1 MHRTSLSFQ
10 YWINYACVRFNLN
23 LKFNETW
30 NWRKSNLRKSVR
42 RPVAS
47 KGPSEHCQINWVN
60 SLWWVQSAPMRGI
73 GLSSKSKWKQS
84 PTVPVCSTGPE
95 LNFVPNALDS
105 RLGKRIIKKKS
116 ALGADDN
123 EKSDFL
129 PQAQLGLKS
138 HFFEVSISWKSI
150 WIYLKS
156 QIKFW
161 HLKI

>member
-1 MHRTSLSFQ
+1 MCHMHKTSLSFQ
-10 YWINYACVRFNLN
+10 YWINYASVRFNLN

-42 RPVAS
+42 RPVTS

-123 EKSDFL
+123 EKSDSL
-129 PQAQLGLKS
+129 PQAQLDQCHSQVVLFGS
-138 HFFEVSISWKSI
+138 FSYSSIHYPCSENMG
-150 WIYLKS
+150 
-156 QIKFW
+156 
-161 HLKI
+161 

>member
-1 MHRTSLSFQ
+1 MCHMHKTSLSFQ
-10 YWINYACVRFNLN
+10 YWINYASARFNLN

-105 RLGKRIIKKKS
+105 RLGKRIIKKKIR
-116 ALGADDN
+116 LGGRWQWKVRLIAAGTTGSEVAFFWN
-123 EKSDFL
+123 FYL
-129 PQAQLGLKS
+129 LKL
-138 HFFEVSISWKSI
+138 H
-150 WIYLKS
+150 LKS